1 MEKEA
6 RPVKKRR
13 NPLLVVLFVLFQAG
27 VIAYTAVVEFGKRP
41 PEDTALEF
49 ASHGWLYLLAA
60 VFCLVAAYGADTAKN
75 LLMMRALGERVSFRT
90 ALETAAIGRYYD
102 AVTPSGAGGE
112 PMQMWWLHRNG
123 YSAGA
128 AGAMPIVSFLTNQIG
143 FVLLAGVTFLLWKP
157 EEPESIRY
165 FAYLGLLLLLT
176 MPTLIALFTFFPAGA
191 RRVVTGGI
199 RFLAKLRLIRDPDA
213 LEARAMRTLA
223 GYHDSMALIAGDRRL
238 LTLLLL
244 SVAHRIAMCSIPYF
258 VLLSLDGHGSYVN
271 AAAMTVYIYAAVI
284 LMPTPGHSGAA
295 EGIFYLAFSE
305 TDAQGVFWAMLLWR
319 LLTVSAAILGGVLTH
334 SLDIGRKRPEKEDPP
349 GEAER

>member
-27 VIAYTAVVEFGKRP
+27 VIAYTAIVEFGKRP

-60 VFCLVAAYGADTAKN
+60 VLCLAAAYGADTAKN

-143 FVLLAGVTFLLWKP
+143 FVLLAGVTFFLWKP
-157 EEPESIRY
+157 EEPESIRF
-165 FAYLGLLLLLT
+165 FAYLGLLLLLA
-176 MPTLIALFTFFPAGA
+176 MPTLIALFTFFPAGS
-191 RRVVTGGI
+191 RRVVTGVI
-199 RFLAKLRLIRDPDA
+199 RLLAKLRLVRDPDA
-213 LEARAMRTLA
+213 LEARAMHTLA

-244 SVAHRIAMCSIPYF
+244 SIAHRIAMCSIPYF
-258 VLLSLDGHGSYVN
+258 VLLALDGHGSYIN

-295 EGIFYLAFSE
+295 EGMFYLAFSE
-305 TDAQGVFWAMLLWR
+305 TDAQGVFWAMLVWR
-319 LLTVSAAILGGVLTH
+319 FLIVSAAVLGGVLTH
-334 SLDIGRKRPEKEDPP
+334 SLDVGRKRPEKDPP
-349 GEAER
+349 PDGEAG